1 MQISLGLFKSLIIDY
16 GDEPSL
22 GSIAPC
28 NSERL
33 IKFHA
38 YSCYFQNQ
46 SGLKRTTR
54 KCKALGALLYRSSE
68 KIYRNSGKPSVLASG
83 LRKVLPET
91 LGLSQD
97 AVLCRLW
104 GSGRFPVD

>member
-28 NSERL
+28 NSERP

-46 SGLKRTTR
+46 SGLKQTTR

-68 KIYRNSGKPSVLASG
+68 KIYRNSGNPSELASG
-83 LRKVLPET
+83 LRKVLPER

-97 AVLCRLW
+97 EVLFAGFGVL
-104 GSGRFPVD
+104 VDSL

>member
-1 MQISLGLFKSLIIDY
+1 MQISLNLFKSLIIDY

-28 NSERL
+28 KSERL

-46 SGLKRTTR
+46 SVLKRTTR
-54 KCKALGALLYRSSE
+54 KCKALGALLYLSSE
-68 KIYRNSGKPSVLASG
+68 KIYRNSGNPSELVSG
-83 LRKVLPET
+83 LRKVLPER
-91 LGLSQD
+91 LRLSQD
-97 AVLCRLW
+97 EVLFAGFGVL
-104 GSGRFPVD
+104 VDSL